1 MEDKSINAGKV
12 GLTMGGDWKSSES
25 YEKLTCVS
33 HNGRSWA
40 AKKNMSAG
48 VEPSEAN
55 SAFWQL
61 MSDRGVQGIQGPV
74 GPQGNSAFDGI
85 GVEIVNNLTQGGE
98 SAVLS
103 AEQGKVLKTELT
115 ELESNIQ
122 EYIPKIR
129 MGSVNVSSSD
139 VSVEFATDIG
149 TSAYFVA
156 FTNGNDFVVKNKTSK
171 GFVVSSSSY
180 VGSTEWCVV
189 AI

>member
-40 AKKNMSAG
+40 AKKNVSAG

-115 ELESNIQ
+115 ELEHRVDSIAK
-122 EYIPKIR
+122 ELER
-129 MGSVNVSSSD
+129 
-139 VSVEFATDIG
+139 
-149 TSAYFVA
+149 VA
-156 FTNGNDFVVKNKTSK
+156 AHMRKELDDYKK
-171 GFVVSSSSY
+171 
-180 VGSTEWCVV
+180 
-189 AI
+189 

>member
-1 MEDKSINAGKV
+1 
-12 GLTMGGDWKSSES
+12 MGGDWKSSES

-40 AKKNMSAG
+40 AKKNVSAG

-115 ELESNIQ
+115 ELESKVN
-122 EYIPKIR
+122 
-129 MGSVNVSSSD
+129 SVLD
-139 VSVEFATDIG
+139 TLHLLL
-149 TSAYFVA
+149 
-156 FTNGNDFVVKNKTSK
+156 K
-171 GFVVSSSSY
+171 
-180 VGSTEWCVV
+180 
-189 AI
+189 

>member
-40 AKKNMSAG
+40 AKKNVSAG

-85 GVEIVNNLTQGGE
+85 GVEIVNNLTQGGQ

-115 ELESNIQ
+115 ELEFKARKL
-122 EYIPKIR
+122 EEELDALLAKIL
-129 MGSVNVSSSD
+129 
-139 VSVEFATDIG
+139 E
-149 TSAYFVA
+149 
-156 FTNGNDFVVKNKTSK
+156 
-171 GFVVSSSSY
+171 
-180 VGSTEWCVV
+180 
-189 AI
+189 